1 MNKYFTKNTI
11 LGAMTAIEENGKLLQ
26 LFFGRPNAGANAK
39 MEKTFTIDQTFN
51 QLEEYFCGNRKTFS
65 IPLAPKGTD
74 FQMKVYKAL
83 CDILYGETISYK
95 QLAEKI
101 GNPKACR
108 AVGNANNKNPIVII
122 IPCHRVIGSN
132 GDLVGYASGVEI
144 KQKLLE
150 IEKNVV

>member
-1 MNKYFTKNTI
+1 MNKYFTENTM
-11 LGAMTAIEENGKLLQ
+11 LGEMTAVEENGKLLQ
-26 LFFGRPNAGANAK
+26 LSFGKPSTDVSAK
-39 MEKTFTIDQTFN
+39 MEKTFIIEQTFN
-51 QLEEYFCGNRKTFS
+51 QLEEYFSGKRKTFS
-65 IPLAPKGTD
+65 IPLVLKGTD

-83 CDILYGETISYK
+83 CGIMYGETISYK

-108 AVGNANNKNPIVII
+108 AVGNANNKNPIAII

-132 GDLVGYASGVEI
+132 GDLVGYAGGVQI